1 MIYLDNS
8 STTRQADEVTDVM
21 TGVMKNDFGNPSSL
35 HDMGLRAEK
44 RVEDARRVFAATIG
58 ADAGEV
64 FFNSC
69 GTEGSNM
76 IFHGAVNSG
85 KHRGNKIITT
95 EVEHPAVL
103 ETCRR
108 LEHEGVE
115 VVRIGVD
122 PMCRINMDDFV
133 EALDDKVILVSV
145 MTVNNETGT
154 IMPVK
159 EIAEIAH
166 SYGQP
171 GGKWD
176 RYRSGILDRNKPA
189 QSREGGDSFWEDK
202 RSGKDDAFWRDGSVR
217 GVRKNRGRILVHTDA
232 VQAYGKV
239 DLRGTGADLMNFSG
253 HKFHGPKGTGAVY
266 IKKGIRIPSYI
277 TGGGQEKNLRS
288 GTENVPG
295 IAGLGEAARLA
306 YTAFEENVRS
316 MAEVRNY
323 LLNGIIES
331 IDDIRI
337 NSPQDGCPS
346 ILNVSF
352 RGTRGEV
359 ILHTLEEDGI
369 FVSTGSACSSNKA
382 NKGSHVLQAMG
393 LSKEEIEGALRFSFS
408 RYNTREEMDFVLDR
422 LKKAV
427 KRFRKLGKF
436 R

>member
-1 MIYLDNS
+1 MVYLDNS
-8 STTRQADEVTDVM
+8 STTRQADEVTEVM
-21 TGVMKNDFGNPSSL
+21 IDVMKNDFGNPSSL

-44 RVEDARRVFAATIG
+44 RVEDARNAFAATIG
-58 ADAGEV
+58 ADAGEI

-76 IFHGAVNSG
+76 ILHGAASSG
-85 KHRGNKIITT
+85 KHRGSRIITT

-103 ETCRR
+103 ETCKR
-108 LEHEGVE
+108 LEHEGIEIVK
-115 VVRIGVD
+115 IGVD

-133 EALDDKVILVSV
+133 EALDDQVILVSV
-145 MTVNNETGT
+145 MAVNNETGA
-154 IMPVK
+154 IMPVR

-171 GGKWD
+171 GGAWD
-176 RYRSGILDRNKPA
+176 RYRSGIRDRSEPA
-189 QSREGGDSFWEDK
+189 RKQEGGDSFWEDK
-202 RSGKDDAFWRDGSVR
+202 KSGKDDAFWRDGNVR
-217 GVRKNRGRILVHTDA
+217 GVRKKGGRILVHTDA
-232 VQAYGKV
+232 VQAYGKI
-239 DLRGTGADLMNFSG
+239 DLRGIGADLMNFSG

-266 IKKGIRIPSYI
+266 IRKGVRIPARV

-295 IAGLGEAARLA
+295 IVGFGEAGRLA
-306 YTAFEENVRS
+306 YKDFEKNIRA
-316 MAEVRNY
+316 MTDVRNY
-323 LLNGIIES
+323 LLNGIIEN

-352 RGTRGEV
+352 LGTRGEV
-359 ILHTLEEDGI
+359 LLHTLEEDGI

-382 NKGSHVLQAMG
+382 NKGSHVLRAMG
-393 LSKEEIEGALRFSFS
+393 LSKSEIEGALRFSFS
-408 RYNTREEMDFVLDR
+408 RYNTREEMDFVLDK
-422 LKKAV
+422 LKTAV
-427 KRFRKLGKF
+427 RRFRRLGKF